1 MKRKYYF
8 ELWSKRIRY
17 KFDIN
22 RNITFIE
29 GDSGTGK
36 SILIDL
42 LMEIDQCGDHDWS
55 FYDKMSEKFK
65 SMVIKFRT
73 LFSGM

>member
-1 MKRKYYF
+1 MKSKYYF

-42 LMEIDQCGDHDWS
+42 LMEIDQCGDHD
-55 FYDKMSEKFK
+55 
-65 SMVIKFRT
+65 
-73 LFSGM
+73 